1 VAALALGSCDG
12 NDASNDDGNDPSNDD
27 GNDDASNDDANDDD
41 ESDDST
47 ADDTA
52 AAVDCS
58 TETRADTYMLG
69 LSKTGEQVRVSF
81 VDAMPAPPARGDN
94 IWTLEVMDLNDV
106 PMDGMAVEA
115 TPFMPDHQHGTT
127 VVATVTA
134 GQNPGQYV
142 AEPVNLFMAGL
153 WEVTLDFTL
162 PDMTTDSVV
171 FRFCVDP

>member
-1 VAALALGSCDG
+1 MDVHRWFRGLPLAAVLALGC
-12 NDASNDDGNDPSNDD
+12 ASD
-27 GNDDASNDDANDDD
+27 DDANDDTN
-41 ESDDST
+41 DD
-47 ADDTA
+47 ADDDDDDGNDTS

-58 TETRADTYMLG
+58 TEMRDDTYMLG
-69 LSKTGEQVRVSF
+69 LSKTGEQVVVSF

-94 IWTLEVMDLNDV
+94 TWTFEVMDLDEQ

-127 VVATVTA
+127 VVATVTP
-134 GQNPGQYV
+134 GENPGEYV
-142 AEPVNLFMAGL
+142 ATPVNLWMAGL